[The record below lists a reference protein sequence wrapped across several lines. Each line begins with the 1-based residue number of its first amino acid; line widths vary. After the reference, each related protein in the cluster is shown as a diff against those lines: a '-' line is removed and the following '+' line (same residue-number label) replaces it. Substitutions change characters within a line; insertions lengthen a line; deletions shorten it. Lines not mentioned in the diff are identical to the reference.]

1 MPEPVTIMAGITV
14 FGSTYGFITGVSG
27 VSFKKFISVAVLSK
41 IVTVFAYSQSLEL
54 TNLIKF

>member
-1 MPEPVTIMAGITV
+1 MAGITV

-27 VSFKKFISVAVLSK
+27 VSFKKIISVAVLSK